1 MKLTEEEKRDIVNY
15 RLERAKDTMLDVRLS
30 IENNRWHNAANRLYY
45 ACFYAAMALLINDG
59 HEAHTHHGVK
69 TLLGLHYVKSGIID
83 IALSNAYQ
91 KMFNLRQTGDYDDLA
106 ILTEQDV
113 TPLVAYAETFID
125 KIISLIK

>member
-1 MKLTEEEKRDIVNY
+1 MKLTEKEKRDIVNY

-30 IENNRWHNAANRLYY
+30 IKNNRWHNAANRLYY

-59 HEAHTHHGVK
+59 YETHTHNGVK
-69 TLLGLHYVKSGIID
+69 TLLGLHYVKNGIID
-83 IALSNAYQ
+83 ISLSNAYQ

-113 TPLVAYAETFID
+113 APLVAYAETFID